1 MSRDIKINIGSLNLS
16 TIACGIVS
24 SIDDVRDHNFIA
36 KGLGSLPFPLQARIA
51 RKYIE
56 RYQDNTPKVKY
67 KANRWF
73 DRTIQKLKPRFNV
86 LFSITQNMPLP
97 WHILSNKDKTKNYS
111 NTTAMECT
119 RLLIETADGMT
130 NESYE
135 KTLSAAFEYIGE
147 YTQTMQVSPDHWHK
161 REKKTVEQIETAML
175 KLQCEKWWATKLKGV
190 RARYLELLEIAT
202 GQVGKDLYHVK
213 KTKKTVRR
221 GISPYSSKQAQGE
234 YIAAQKSGREYLDKL
249 ELQND
254 KGEVINLLQAVDAGM
269 ANPVNRRNELMLRM
283 RETEELANEMNYI
296 GIFYTMTCPSKYHA
310 NSDHW
315 SGATPKDAQNYLV
328 NTWARARAKLDRLG
342 LDYFGIRVAEPHADA
357 CPHWHMMLFVPQNR
371 VQWVTAILRKYFIA
385 EDVEELRGRYGA
397 LTNKLK
403 NRRYTNRTQNGLKV
417 IYQEFSKPCRHNENR
432 RILFK
437 AYKQKRQ
444 LWGHKKSQGI
454 KAKAPEKFYRTFAPR
469 FTAVVIDPKK
479 GSAAGYIAK
488 YISKNIDGY
497 KVHDHEDAETG
508 ESLAN
513 EKHGVSPVLAWAS
526 TWNIRQFQFQGSPSV
541 TVYRELRRVREP
553 VEQFDLE
560 RVRIAADQGQWK
572 EFVKLM
578 GGMRIGRNANF
589 KTAYEETLLGNKYAE
604 TVKKIKGVATSTN
617 AVAQA
622 LREMRGEVSVFEDA
636 TLLTRVTNWTKQL
649 KGTAEKLAAQEQGF
663 VGFADQSWTSGNN
676 CTPTASGIPAKQRVD
691 IKLGMLG
698 LSDSQISALKNGKRV
713 RIPFKEGQI
722 DPIRDRVYTMV
733 DHEIRTFTFDHE
745 LQQQKRAEIAHF
757 ATVHAIHHHF
767 AQRIRLSN
775 GEYSLHEYSEPPQ
788 QSWDYAREFVNT
800 AFSHALND
808 GRNTPNDNDWQY
820 ARDVANGDIEL
831 DWWDN
836 SKIA

>member
-1 MSRDIKINIGSLNLS
+1 MNRDIKINLGSLNLS

-51 RKYIE
+51 RKYVE
-56 RYQDNTPKVKY
+56 RYQDSSPKIKY

-73 DRTIQKLKPRFNV
+73 DRTIQKLKPRFTV

-97 WHILSNKDKTKNYS
+97 WHILSNKEKTKKYS
-111 NTTAMECT
+111 NTTAKECT
-119 RLLIETADGMT
+119 QLLLDTADGITT
-130 NESYE
+130 NNYS
-135 KTLSAAFEYIGE
+135 KNLRAAFEYIGD
-147 YTQTMQVSPDHWHK
+147 YAKTMQVTPDHWHK
-161 REKKTVEQIETAML
+161 RDKKTDEQIESAML
-175 KLQCEKWWATKLKGV
+175 KLQCEKWWANKLKGV

-202 GQVGKDLYHVK
+202 GQVGKDIYHVK
-213 KTKKTVRR
+213 KTKKVIRK
-221 GISPYSSKQAQGE
+221 GISPYSSKQAQSE
-234 YIAAQKSGREYLDKL
+234 YCAAQKSGREYLDKL
-249 ELQND
+249 ELQSD
-254 KGEVINLLQAVDAGM
+254 SGEVINLLQAVDAGM

-283 RETEELANEMNYI
+283 RETEELATEMKYV
-296 GIFYTMTCPSKYHA
+296 GVFYTMTCPSKYHA
-310 NSDHW
+310 NSDKW
-315 SGATPKDAQNYLV
+315 NGATPKQAQTYLV

-357 CPHWHMMLFVPQNR
+357 CPHWHMMLFIPANR
-371 VQWVTAILRKYFIA
+371 VQWVTAILRKYFIE
-385 EDVEELRGRYGA
+385 EDAQELRKRGNPIER
-397 LTNKLK
+397 K
-403 NRRYTNRTQNGLKV
+403 
-417 IYQEFSKPCRHNENR
+417 
-432 RILFK
+432 ILFK
-437 AYKQKRQ
+437 AYKEKRR

-454 KAKAPEKFYRTFAPR
+454 KAKAPEKFYRTFTPR
-469 FTAVVIDPKK
+469 FTAIKIDPTK

-497 KVHDHEDAETG
+497 QVNDHEDAETG
-508 ESLAN
+508 ESIVAN
-513 EKHGVSPVLAWAS
+513 PNKGVSPVLAWAS
-526 TWNIRQFQFQGSPSV
+526 TWGVRQFQFQGSPSV

-553 VEQFDLE
+553 VEQIDLE

-589 KTAYEETLLGNKYAE
+589 QTAYEQTLLGNKYAE
-604 TVKKIKGVATSTN
+604 TVKKIKGVVTGTT

-622 LREMRGEVSVFEDA
+622 LREMRGEISVYEDA
-636 TLLTRVTNWTKQL
+636 TLLTRVTQWTKQL
-649 KGTAEKLAAQEQGF
+649 KGTAEKIAAQEQGF
-663 VGFADQSWTSGNN
+663 VSFADQSWTSGNN

-713 RIPFKEGQI
+713 RVPYKTGQI
-722 DPIRDRVYTMV
+722 DPIRDRIYTMV
-733 DHEIRTFTFDHE
+733 DHEIRTLTFDHE

-757 ATVHAIHHHF
+757 ATVHAIHHHL
-767 AQRIRLSN
+767 AKRIKLSN
-775 GEYSLHEYSEPPQ
+775 GEYSLHEYTEPPQ

-808 GRNTPNDNDWQY
+808 GRNTPNDHDWQY
-820 ARDVANGDIEL
+820 ARDVDSGEIEL